1 MWGKCHHCF
10 CVVDVHFKG
19 GVSDF
24 WCPMLTF
31 EITKTNTPLPR
42 KDLAPMVGTSAQLPP
57 LSLSVCNYISR
68 FGTFAFHDRKAALSN
83 FSSLLWYYSCE
94 ITNKKYIFHKWIVN
108 FINIKSS
115 SSSHFHLKFLGK
127 FCLPDKPPLGVSL
140 LLFRSRFL
148 SCFLSALSIFCRRSA
163 RLMSVMCTD
172 ERRSL
177 PAPYCWLATSL
188 FWYSALT
195 RFPKRF
201 WKNTY
206 PTF

>member
-42 KDLAPMVGTSAQLPP
+42 KDLTLWEVRV
-57 LSLSVCNYISR
+57 LSSPNPHPNYISR

-83 FSSLLWYYSCE
+83 FSSMLWYYSCE
-94 ITNKKYIFHKWIVN
+94 ITNKKYIFWDMKWIVN

-115 SSSHFHLKFLGK
+115 ASSHFHLKIWGK

-140 LLFRSRFL
+140 LLFCRRFL
-148 SCFLSALSIFCRRSA
+148 FCFLSALSIFCRRSA

-195 RFPKRF
+195 RFLKRF
-201 WKNTY
+201 WKNAY

>member
-1 MWGKCHHCF
+1 MSNVDIWNHQNKHAPTPKGSRPYGKYEC
-10 CVVDVHFKG
+10 
-19 GVSDF
+19 
-24 WCPMLTF
+24 
-31 EITKTNTPLPR
+31 
-42 KDLAPMVGTSAQLPP
+42 SAPP

-201 WKNTY
+201 WKNAY